1 MSTDASRVP
10 DRNPIS
16 RSPTLGDR
24 VKARVALAQ
33 QHLDNRAGEAGAR
46 SKQLRPTRSKAP
58 RTSLS
63 STSEAEREVQSLRKV
78 YREMRTL
85 YRSYRRETGSAVV
98 PELRSAVH
106 AFKRGES
113 LASLVQIA
121 VFLDDR
127 KLLAW

>member
-1 MSTDASRVP
+1 MSSDASPVP
-10 DRNPIS
+10 ERNPID
-16 RSPTLGDR
+16 RSATLGDR

-33 QHLDNRAGEAGAR
+33 QILDNHAREADR
-46 SKQLRPTRSKAP
+46 DKRLRPTRSKAP
-58 RTSLS
+58 KASLTSN
-63 STSEAEREVQSLRKV
+63 SEAEREVQSLRKV